1 MKTTAKT
8 SQAATKIAARIK
20 ALLAKS
26 VENGATEEEAMA
38 AMQKAREL
46 MDKYGVTA
54 AALEA
59 EAETMAKT
67 KFRRDG
73 WGTFIIKDRI
83 ATNVALYTDCKIW
96 FDFGGDYW
104 ILGSE
109 TDRQF
114 CMWLLDSLD
123 QFIRRACVEFIKTQR
138 ITGKKWDHE
147 KAFCI
152 GAINRINARLT
163 TLIAE
168 RRKSVQTTDGRS
180 LVVVKSQLVEQAFA
194 ETGIKLRQATNKV
207 TYKRNDAYAAGDAAG
222 DRATFNRPVNGG
234 AGVRAIAG

>member
-1 MKTTAKT
+1 MTTKDT
-8 SQAATKIAARIK
+8 QAASKIAARIK

-26 VENGATEEEAMA
+26 VENGATEEEALA

-59 EAETMAKT
+59 EADTIKAEN
-67 KFRRDG
+67 FRRDG
-73 WGTFIIKDRI
+73 WGTFIIKDRL
-83 ATNVALYTDCKIW
+83 ASNVALYTDCKVW
-96 FDFGGDYW
+96 FDFGGDYR

-123 QFIRRACVEFIKTQR
+123 QFIRRACVEFIKTQSIR
-138 ITGKKWDHE
+138 GKKWDHE

-152 GAINRINARLT
+152 GAINRINARLAA
-163 TLIAE
+163 LIAE
-168 RRKSVQTTDGRS
+168 RRKTVTTKDGRS
-180 LVVVKSQLVEQAFA
+180 LVVIKSDLVTKAFA
-194 ETGIKLRQATNKV
+194 DLGIKLRQATGKV
-207 TYKRNDAYAAGDAAG
+207 TYKRNDAYQAGEAAGG
-222 DRATFNRPVNGG
+222 KVNFNRPVNAGK
-234 AGVRAIAG
+234 GVRAIAG